1 MSHHGSEIPAD
12 WGSKES
18 KKETVLGATGE
29 YPDGKINALDMGE
42 INVGIIVLD
51 GKLIM
56 DFGANP
62 VHWVGLTKKE
72 AIELVKLL
80 NNKINLM

>member
-1 MSHHGSEIPAD
+1 MSHHGSEIPANWD
-12 WGSKES
+12 KQHT
-18 KKETVLGATGE
+18 ETVLGATGE
-29 YPDGKINALDMGE
+29 YPDGKMNALDMGE

-72 AIELVKLL
+72 AIELVKHL
-80 NNKINLM
+80 NNKINLL